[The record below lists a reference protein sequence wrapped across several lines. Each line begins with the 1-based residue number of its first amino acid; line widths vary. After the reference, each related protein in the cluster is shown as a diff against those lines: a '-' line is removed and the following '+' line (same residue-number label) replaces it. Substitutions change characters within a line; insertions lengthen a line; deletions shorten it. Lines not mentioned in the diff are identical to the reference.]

1 MTDSLDN
8 EVMSTSDSK
17 SRDAPEDLDVSIIV
31 VSYNTREM
39 TLDCLRSVVAQS
51 PDLDFEVLFIDN
63 QSTDGSFE
71 AVESEFGSDAR
82 FQIVDS
88 DENLGFARANNVMAK
103 RARGRRLLLLNPDT
117 VVLDRALERL
127 NAFADERSEC
137 GIWGGRTMKAD
148 GVTLD
153 PRSCWA
159 DLTLRGVFFRTIGLS
174 KAFSGSEFFNPHA
187 YGDWQRDTVRH
198 VGFVTGCL
206 LLIDRSLWEK
216 LEGFA
221 PEFFMYGEE
230 AELCLRA
237 KSFGATPIITPEAAI
252 IHYVGASATTKW
264 QTRVKINRGEI
275 TLMRLHWSKTAAC
288 LGRELIRVATAYR
301 RIVFWA
307 ISKLRRTE
315 HNRNR
320 ASDWKNIW
328 AARSEW
334 LAGYRSSD

>member
-1 MTDSLDN
+1 MIPPRPED
-8 EVMSTSDSK
+8 E
-17 SRDAPEDLDVSIIV
+17 DAPDRIDVSIIV

-39 TLDCLRSVVAQS
+39 TLECLRSVVAQS
-51 PDLDFEVLFIDN
+51 PELKFEMLFIDN

-71 AVESEFGSDAR
+71 AVQSEFGSDDR
-82 FQIVDS
+82 FQIIAS

-117 VVLDRALERL
+117 VVLDRALEKL
-127 NAFADERSEC
+127 NAFADERSDC

-159 DLTLRGVFFRTIGLS
+159 DLTLRGVFFRTVGLS
-174 KAFSGSEFFNPHA
+174 KTFSASEFFNPQA
-187 YGDWQRDTVRH
+187 YGRWKRDSVRY

-206 LLIDRSLWEK
+206 LLIDRSLWER
-216 LEGFA
+216 LDGFA

-230 AELCLRA
+230 AELCYRA
-237 KSFGATPIITPEAAI
+237 KSLGAKPIITPEAAI

-264 QTRVKINRGEI
+264 QTKVKVCRGEI
-275 TLMRLHWSKTAAC
+275 TLMRLHWSKPAAF
-288 LGRELIRVATAYR
+288 LGRELIRAATIYR
-301 RIVFWA
+301 RIAFWA
-307 ISKLRRTE
+307 ISKVRPNE
-315 HNRNR
+315 ESRNR
-320 ASDWKNIW
+320 ASDWKHIW

-334 LAGYRSSD
+334 LAGYRSND

>member
-1 MTDSLDN
+1 MATPQSQ
-8 EVMSTSDSK
+8 T
-17 SRDAPEDLDVSIIV
+17 RDTPGTIEVSIIV

-39 TLDCLRSVVAQS
+39 TLECLRSVVAQS
-51 PDLDFEVLFIDN
+51 PELGFEVLFIDN

-71 AVESEFGSDAR
+71 AVQSEFGADDR
-82 FQIVDS
+82 FQIVAS

-103 RARGRRLLLLNPDT
+103 QARGRRILLLNPDT
-117 VVLDRALERL
+117 VVLDHALETL
-127 NAFADERSEC
+127 NAFADERSDC
-137 GIWGGRTMKAD
+137 GIWGGRTVQAD

-174 KAFSGSEFFNPHA
+174 KAFSGSEFFNPQSF
-187 YGDWQRDTVRH
+187 GEWQRDSVRY
-198 VGFVTGCL
+198 VGYVTGCL
-206 LLIDRSLWEK
+206 LLIDRSLWER

-237 KSFGATPIITPEAAI
+237 KSLGAKPIITPDASI
-252 IHYVGASATTKW
+252 IHYVGASATTSW
-264 QTRVKINRGEI
+264 QTKVKVNRGEI
-275 TLMRLHWSKTAAC
+275 TLMRLHWSKSAAF

-301 RIVFWA
+301 AIVFWA
-307 ISKLRRTE
+307 ISKVRPNE
-315 HNRNR
+315 GSRNQ

-328 AARSEW
+328 GARTEW
-334 LAGYRSSD
+334 LPGYDSKD